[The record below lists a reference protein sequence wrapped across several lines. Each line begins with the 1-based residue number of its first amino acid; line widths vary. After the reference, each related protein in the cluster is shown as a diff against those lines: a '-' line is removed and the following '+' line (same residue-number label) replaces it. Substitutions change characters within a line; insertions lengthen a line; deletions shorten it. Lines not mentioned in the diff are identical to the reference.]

1 MDSITFL
8 FKINGLYG
16 PRQPTKWTITIRW
29 TFLKIQFSM
38 SSLSL
43 SEWWLCVCVVWLA
56 LIHTNWS
63 LLRGDFS
70 FLISHLT
77 CLLFALALRV
87 LHGGF
92 ERSKEL
98 LVN

>member
-29 TFLKIQFSM
+29 TSHKTQSSM

-56 LIHTNWS
+56 LINTNWS

-70 FLISHLT
+70 FLI
-77 CLLFALALRV
+77 
-87 LHGGF
+87 
-92 ERSKEL
+92 
-98 LVN
+98 